1 MFKSLSPVLL
11 LLALASN
18 LHAQPGDS
26 IAAPNA
32 NPEIPAPAGPL
43 LSAYELERAPY
54 FYSVGDAMRNPAAV
68 YKLSLSGQK
77 LRAIPDEVFRMS
89 NLQILNLSGNR
100 IEEVP
105 AEIRNLKNL
114 QIIILSNNRIR
125 VLPDAFREL
134 ENATHLYLGRNRLIE
149 VSAWV
154 GGLSKLRA
162 LDVSFNH
169 LTEYEIQRLQQRM
182 PRCLITH

>member
-1 MFKSLSPVLL
+1 MFKLLPPVLL
-11 LLALASN
+11 LILASS
-18 LHAQPGDS
+18 LAAQPGDLP
-26 IAAPNA
+26 AAPSA
-32 NPEIPAPAGPL
+32 NPEIPIPAGPL
-43 LSAYELERAPY
+43 LSSYELDRALY
-54 FYSVGDAMRNPAAV
+54 FYSISEAMRNPAAV

-77 LRAIPDEVFRMS
+77 LRTIPEEVFRMS

-100 IEEVP
+100 IEDVP

-134 ENATHLYLGRNRLIE
+134 ENLTHLYLGRNRLVE

-154 GGLSKLRA
+154 GGLSKLRV